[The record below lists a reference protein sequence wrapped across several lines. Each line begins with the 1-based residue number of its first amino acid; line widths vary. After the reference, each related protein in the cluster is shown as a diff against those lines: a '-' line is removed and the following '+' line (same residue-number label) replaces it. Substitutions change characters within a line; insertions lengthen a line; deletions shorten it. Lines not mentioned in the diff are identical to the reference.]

1 VLDRT
6 ADAAGNVGL
15 QRDDLASLTDLPV
28 VGCIAR
34 IDRGAARA
42 ERRAERRAEL
52 VGQRREPSVNLSL
65 DPIARPPETIILAR
79 RELGCSS

>member
-42 ERRAERRAEL
+42 ERRAEL